1 MLLPIINQFGIDR
14 VHFNLIITSALLI
27 GIAASPMGIGL
38 YIMVEVG
45 KVPFVRGAIAV

>member
-14 VHFNLIITSALLI
+14 VHFDLIITSALLI
-27 GIAASPMGIGL
+27 GIGL

-45 KVPFVRGAIAV
+45 KVPFGRGAIAV

>member
-1 MLLPIINQFGIDR
+1 MLQPIINQFGSDR
-14 VHFNLIITSALLI
+14 VHFDLII